1 MDNKRVTLVLVD
13 TCAYR
18 DANSDFPGIFKQL
31 LPAFF
36 SASKEKG
43 ILLLTHPI
51 LENEI
56 LKHIEDSGLYKNY
69 NSLGNNLRKSSETLK
84 YLGCFD
90 EDLFSRIGNIDI
102 RSELFDSF
110 KHHYQDAIILGYGD
124 PATVFSQYFKGEA
137 PFAETGDKKSEFPD
151 AFVIDAT
158 KKYLAEHPNDILL
171 VVSKDGDWKSSFEE
185 MDNVVKCDSV
195 EDALTIINSI
205 DSILSKDML
214 NQIFRGAYSEMVSD
228 AQRHI
233 ECECFEFEDYEEI
246 EKLDIESINID
257 HISDF
262 FTPLKI
268 SRDSLLISTEIV
280 AKVSG
285 HAEVFDEENSVWDS
299 EDREYIFSSFADV
312 DFVNTEVTVECE
324 ILISFDFDDP
334 ESTAQISELK
344 LLNTGNI
351 SINCTNATITQI
363 DDDELALRALRED
376 KGYPRRK
383 IY

>member
-1 MDNKRVTLVLVD
+1 M
-13 TCAYR
+13 
-18 DANSDFPGIFKQL
+18 
-31 LPAFF
+31 
-36 SASKEKG
+36 
-43 ILLLTHPI
+43 
-51 LENEI
+51 
-56 LKHIEDSGLYKNY
+56 
-69 NSLGNNLRKSSETLK
+69 
-84 YLGCFD
+84 
-90 EDLFSRIGNIDI
+90 
-102 RSELFDSF
+102 
-110 KHHYQDAIILGYGD
+110 
-124 PATVFSQYFKGEA
+124 
-137 PFAETGDKKSEFPD
+137 
-151 AFVIDAT
+151 
-158 KKYLAEHPNDILL
+158 
-171 VVSKDGDWKSSFEE
+171 
-185 MDNVVKCDSV
+185 VKCDSV

-228 AQRHI
+228 AQSHI
-233 ECECFEFEDYEEI
+233 ECECFELEDYEEI
-246 EKLDIESINID
+246 EELDIESINID
-257 HISDF
+257 HISDL

-312 DFVNTEVTVECE
+312 DFVNAEVTVECE

-351 SINCTNATITQI
+351 SINCTNTTITQI